1 VLKVCFWLKEVVF
14 LGRTIIDGGIMV
26 NPGKVHVVL
35 NWNPSKNVLEIRSF
49 LRLAGFYRRFIEGFS
64 KIVKPLHF
72 GKKEKNSNGM
82 HIAINALK
90 NSKRLT
96 TTLVLIMLHIHNG
109 FDVY

>member
-72 GKKEKNSNGM
+72 GKKENNSNGM